1 MDWEDHAGTF
11 QVEWITRYVAPGEAA
26 WKTVLDSFLLYDKRG
41 KNIYPEGRQILFMN
55 LNESE
60 HAAKSEN
67 AGPTAAESG
76 VHARLSNQIL
86 EAQNRAGPEHS
97 WKGVE
102 SESPWHGHR
111 FRASA
116 PHFFKEYAK
125 DVYWRCTSS
134 QTHKQGHE

>member
-1 MDWEDHAGTF
+1 MMDWEDHAGTF

-55 LNESE
+55 LNMRQK
-60 HAAKSEN
+60 AKMLDRL
-67 AGPTAAESG
+67 PRKAEYMRG
-76 VHARLSNQIL
+76 CLTKFWKLKIAPDPN
-86 EAQNRAGPEHS
+86 S

-116 PHFFKEYAK
+116 PHFFNPFTPY
-125 DVYWRCTSS
+125 
-134 QTHKQGHE
+134 